1 MGRAIDCSTIEAVT
15 NVFCLGK
22 KMKLKTGSL
31 RFRVLLALV
40 LIVSVTSF
48 LFAGGVLIIKAE
60 LEAVIFGE
68 MAARQFDALVE
79 QVDAGNYHESDL
91 FVGWQFYFDD
101 ELAGVPDEILSL
113 APGSHHTVLVGDS
126 VYQIQVG
133 QLRGSPAYLTY
144 DITEWENQEHRVLM
158 MLLYGLGI
166 VLIAALIM
174 GFTATRAILAPV
186 RRLSNRLTEIQP
198 GERSLRIAQEYQGT
212 EIGQIAAAFDKYME
226 RLDQFVDR
234 ERSFT
239 AAASHELRTPLSVM
253 MGAVDVLAVNEQSA
267 ASMRAIE
274 RIKRACSE
282 MLAFIEATLYMS
294 REDASQID
302 QSAPADISAIVSR
315 LLDDNEEQLRSHNIQ
330 VETHFNGSPK
340 LKAPT
345 SLLQICIGNL
355 LRNAIEHTPSGRV
368 RIDVSSDS
376 LTICDTGEGIPADKL
391 QEVFDRS
398 YTTKPGGT
406 GLGLN
411 LVRRICD
418 RFHWQ
423 IGIES
428 ETGVG
433 TTVKITF

>member
-1 MGRAIDCSTIEAVT
+1 
-15 NVFCLGK
+15 
-22 KMKLKTGSL
+22 MKLRTGSL

-48 LFAGGVLIIKAE
+48 LFAGGVLVIKAQ

-68 MAARQFDALVE
+68 MVERQFDALIEQVE
-79 QVDAGNYHESDL
+79 QGTYHNSDL
-91 FVGWQFYFDD
+91 FNGWQFYFGDG
-101 ELAGVPDEILSL
+101 LADVPDEIALL
-113 APGSHHTVLVGDS
+113 PLGAHHSVRVGDS
-126 VYQIQVG
+126 VLQTQVG
-133 QLRGSPAYLTY
+133 ELHGRPAYLTY
-144 DITEWENQEHRVLM
+144 DITEWEDQEHRVLI
-158 MLLYGLGI
+158 MLLYGLGV
-166 VLIAALIM
+166 VLVAALIM
-174 GFTATRAILAPV
+174 GFTATSAILAPV
-186 RRLSNRLTEIQP
+186 RRLSDRLAAIQP

-253 MGAVDVLAVNEQSA
+253 MGAVDVLAVNEQTA
-267 ASMRAIE
+267 ASKRAIE

-294 REDASQID
+294 REDAGQID

-315 LLDDNEEQLRSHNIQ
+315 LLDDNQEQIRAHNIH
-330 VETHFNGSPK
+330 VETQFDGIPALNTPS
-340 LKAPT
+340 
-345 SLLQICIGNL
+345 SLLQISIGNL
-355 LRNAIEHTPSGRV
+355 LRNAIEHTQEGKI
-368 RIDVSSDS
+368 RIAVNSTS
-376 LTICDTGEGIPADKL
+376 LTISDTGEGIPADKL

-398 YTTKPGGT
+398 YTTKAGGT

-418 RFHWQ
+418 RFHWK
-423 IGIES
+423 IDIES
-428 ETGVG
+428 DSGAG
-433 TTVKITF
+433 TTVKISF

>member
-1 MGRAIDCSTIEAVT
+1 
-15 NVFCLGK
+15 
-22 KMKLKTGSL
+22 MKLRTGSL

-48 LFAGGVLIIKAE
+48 LFAGGVLVIKAQ

-68 MAARQFDALVE
+68 MAERQFDALIEQVE
-79 QVDAGNYHESDL
+79 QGTYHNSDL
-91 FVGWQFYFDD
+91 FNGWQFYFGDG
-101 ELAGVPDEILSL
+101 LADVPDEIALL
-113 APGSHHTVLVGDS
+113 PLGAHHSVRVGDS
-126 VYQIQVG
+126 VLQTQVG
-133 QLRGSPAYLTY
+133 ELHGRPAYLTY
-144 DITEWENQEHRVLM
+144 DITEWEDQEHRVLI
-158 MLLYGLGI
+158 MLLYGLGV
-166 VLIAALIM
+166 VLVAALIM
-174 GFTATRAILAPV
+174 GFTATSAILAPV
-186 RRLSNRLTEIQP
+186 RRLSDRLAAIQP

-253 MGAVDVLAVNEQSA
+253 MGAVDVLAVNEQTA
-267 ASMRAIE
+267 ASKRAIE

-294 REDASQID
+294 REDAGQID

-315 LLDDNEEQLRSHNIQ
+315 LLDDNQEQIRAHNIH
-330 VETHFNGSPK
+330 VETQFDGIPALNTPS
-340 LKAPT
+340 
-345 SLLQICIGNL
+345 SLLQISIGNL
-355 LRNAIEHTPSGRV
+355 LRNAIEHTQEGKI
-368 RIDVSSDS
+368 RIAVNSTS
-376 LTICDTGEGIPADKL
+376 LTISDTGEGIPADKL

-398 YTTKPGGT
+398 YTTKAGGT

-411 LVRRICD
+411 LVRRICN

-423 IGIES
+423 IDIES
-428 ETGVG
+428 DSGAG
-433 TTVKITF
+433 TTVKISF

>member
-1 MGRAIDCSTIEAVT
+1 
-15 NVFCLGK
+15 
-22 KMKLKTGSL
+22 MKFKTSSL

-40 LIVSVTSF
+40 IIVTVTSF
-48 LFAGGVLIIKAE
+48 LFAGGVLIIKAQ

-68 MAARQFDALVE
+68 MAAKEFDALVSKVE
-79 QVDAGNYHESDL
+79 DGSYRESEL
-91 FVGWQFYFDD
+91 FSGWKFYFGDD
-101 ELAGVPDEILSL
+101 VQNLPEEITSLS
-113 APGSHHTVLVGDS
+113 AGSHHTVSVGEY
-126 VYQIQVG
+126 VYQVEVG
-133 QLRGSPAYLTY
+133 QWRGTPAYLTY
-144 DITEWENQEHRVLM
+144 DISDWEEQEHRVLI

-174 GFTATRAILAPV
+174 GFTATRSILAPV
-186 RRLSNRLTEIQP
+186 RQLSSRLIEIQP

-226 RLDQFVDR
+226 RLDQFVER

-239 AAASHELRTPLSVM
+239 SAASHELRTPLSVM
-253 MGAVDVLAVNEQSA
+253 MGAVDVLSSNEQSA
-267 ASMRAIE
+267 ASLRAIE

-294 REDASQID
+294 REDGNQID
-302 QSAPADISAIVSR
+302 QSSPADLRAIVTR
-315 LLDDNEEQLRSHNIQ
+315 LLDDNSEQLRSRNIA
-330 VETHFNGSPK
+330 VETQFDV
-340 LKAPT
+340 APQLNVPS
-345 SLLQICIGNL
+345 SLLQITVSNL
-355 LRNAIEHTPSGRV
+355 LRNAMEHTQSGRISV
-368 RIDVSSDS
+368 EVNGNCFRIK
-376 LTICDTGEGIPADKL
+376 DTGVGIPSDKI

-423 IGIES
+423 IDIES
-428 ETGVG
+428 ETGQG
-433 TTVKITF
+433 TTVTILF

>member
-1 MGRAIDCSTIEAVT
+1 
-15 NVFCLGK
+15 
-22 KMKLKTGSL
+22 MKLRTGSL

-48 LFAGGVLIIKAE
+48 MFAGGVLVIKAQ

-68 MAARQFDALVE
+68 MAERQFDALIEQVE
-79 QVDAGNYHESDL
+79 QGTYHNSDL
-91 FVGWQFYFDD
+91 FNGWQFYFGDG
-101 ELAGVPDEILSL
+101 LADVPDEIALL
-113 APGSHHTVLVGDS
+113 PLGAHHSVRVGDS
-126 VYQIQVG
+126 VLQTQVG
-133 QLRGSPAYLTY
+133 ELHGRPAYLTY
-144 DITEWENQEHRVLM
+144 DITEWEDQEHRVLI
-158 MLLYGLGI
+158 MLLYGLGV
-166 VLIAALIM
+166 VLVAALIM
-174 GFTATRAILAPV
+174 GFTATSAILAPV
-186 RRLSNRLTEIQP
+186 RRLSDRLAAIQP

-253 MGAVDVLAVNEQSA
+253 MGAVDVLAVNEQTA
-267 ASMRAIE
+267 ASKRAIE

-294 REDASQID
+294 REDAGQID

-315 LLDDNEEQLRSHNIQ
+315 LLDDNQEQIRAHNIH
-330 VETHFNGSPK
+330 VETQFDGIPALNTPS
-340 LKAPT
+340 
-345 SLLQICIGNL
+345 SLLQISIGNL
-355 LRNAIEHTPSGRV
+355 LRNAIEHTQEGKI
-368 RIDVSSDS
+368 RIAVNSTS
-376 LTICDTGEGIPADKL
+376 LTISDTGEGIPADKL

-398 YTTKPGGT
+398 YTTKAGGT

-423 IGIES
+423 IDIES
-428 ETGVG
+428 DSGAG
-433 TTVKITF
+433 TTVKISF

>member
-1 MGRAIDCSTIEAVT
+1 
-15 NVFCLGK
+15 
-22 KMKLKTGSL
+22 MKLRTGSL

-48 LFAGGVLIIKAE
+48 LFAGGVLIIKAQ

-68 MAARQFDALVE
+68 MAERQFDALIEQVE
-79 QVDAGNYHESDL
+79 QGTYHKSDL
-91 FVGWQFYFDD
+91 FNGWQFYFGDG
-101 ELAGVPDEILSL
+101 LADVPDEIARLPL
-113 APGSHHTVLVGDS
+113 GAHHSVWIGDS
-126 VYQIQVG
+126 VYQTQVG
-133 QLRGSPAYLTY
+133 ELHGRPAYLTY
-144 DITEWENQEHRVLM
+144 DITEWEDQEHRVLM

-166 VLIAALIM
+166 VLVAALIM

-186 RRLSNRLTEIQP
+186 RRLSDRLTEIQP

-267 ASMRAIE
+267 ASKRAIE

-282 MLAFIEATLYMS
+282 MLAFIEATLFMS
-294 REDASQID
+294 REDAGQID
-302 QSAPADISAIVSR
+302 QSAPADISAIVAR
-315 LLDDNEEQLRSHNIQ
+315 LLDDNQEQIRAHNIH
-330 VETHFNGSPK
+330 VETHFDGSPK
-340 LKAPT
+340 LNAPS
-345 SLLQICIGNL
+345 SLLQISVGNL
-355 LRNAIEHTPSGRV
+355 LRNAIEHTHEGKISIAV
-368 RIDVSSDS
+368 NSDS
-376 LTICDTGEGIPADKL
+376 LTISDTGEGIPADKL
-391 QEVFDRS
+391 QEVFERS

-423 IGIES
+423 IDIVS
-428 ETGVG
+428 DSGVG
-433 TTVKITF
+433 TRVRILF